1 MACNRT
7 AHAGAMAPSGAL
19 DPRSG
24 DARADF
30 TVNLTLGLAAQ
41 HFQKIFKRDGV

>member
-1 MACNRT
+1 MACNRI

-30 TVNLTLGLAAQ
+30 TVNLTPGLAAQ